1 LRLIATPGVRVSTS
15 LTVTAW
21 LRRMSAWSMTV
32 TACPTRSSR
41 YGERFAVTTI
51 SPTQAALVGAALW
64 ARADDVNDKAASA
77 ADVSKT

>member
-1 LRLIATPGVRVSTS
+1 M
-15 LTVTAW
+15 TVTAW
-21 LRRMSAWSMTV
+21 
-32 TACPTRSSR
+32 PTRSSR
-41 YGERFAVTTI
+41 SGERFAVTTI